1 MPEKHT
7 PYNIIYKQL
16 LVSFFVMV
24 ISFACSSQK
33 AAVKNAS
40 LYNAESRF
48 EEVNEKIKKK
58 DYEKAR
64 EILGDIKARD
74 TSKEYA
80 ALAQIRT
87 GDTYFEEGLFE
98 EAVNEY
104 EAFLD
109 LHTYHKYAPYAQYQ
123 LAMSYYKRISG
134 VDTSY
139 SLAKLALVE
148 FEKLQKRYPRN
159 PYMEITEKR
168 IKVCKDTLAG
178 YELYVGKFYLQKG
191 SYTAAAERFNSLLQT
206 YPDSSAESEALY
218 YLGLAYKG
226 IGEKEKAINVLTT
239 LNEKFPTIKL
249 AQSARELLVS
259 LKGKK

>member
-1 MPEKHT
+1 MTEKKQFS
-7 PYNIIYKQL
+7 NILKQL
-16 LVSFFVMV
+16 AAYFFVMV
-24 ISFACSSQK
+24 ICFACSSKK
-33 AAVKNAS
+33 AAIKDTP
-40 LYNAESRF
+40 LYDAGARF
-48 EEVNEKIKKK
+48 EEANEKIKKR

-74 TSKEYA
+74 ASKEHA

-87 GDTYFEEGLFE
+87 GDTYFEEGEYE
-98 EAVNEY
+98 EAINEY

-134 VDTSY
+134 ADTSY
-139 SLAKLALVE
+139 SLAKLALTE
-148 FEKLQKRYPRN
+148 FEKLQKQYPRN
-159 PYMEITEKR
+159 PYMDITDKR
-168 IKVCKDTLAG
+168 IKICKDTLAE

-191 SYTAAAERFNSLLQT
+191 SYKAASKRFNNLLQL
-206 YPDSSAESEALY
+206 YPDSNSEPEALY
-218 YLGLAYKG
+218 SLGLAYKG
-226 IGEKEKAINVLTT
+226 LGEKEKAIDVLTT

-249 AQSARELLVS
+249 SKQARELLVS